1 MIKPSLKSAPFA
13 VPIAPPFQWTST
25 SEPKLV
31 RPPGSIPRQIYLP
44 AQDTLVVPEGLHLLG
59 VIEHGTDAAATVAID
74 EAPVASL
81 PMAVLGGG
89 PGREVWLAPS
99 RVSYGE
105 SAGIRY
111 ARSEEVLFG
120 VAHCPA
126 EEPGPAAYR
135 VYRDIIAL
143 TRRLGAGP
151 LFRLWNYFPGI
162 NEEQGGLE
170 RYRHFCA
177 GRYEALAESGY
188 SFAEDLPAASA
199 IGTGHGPL
207 SVIFLA
213 GRGTATQIENPR
225 QISAFH
231 YPPEY
236 GPRSPSFSRAIRFET
251 AGGTNLFISGT
262 ASILGHETVR
272 QGDPVGQC
280 ETTLNNL
287 QALLTR
293 AGAEPL
299 DTLGQR
305 ASWKVYL
312 RHAKDFHAV
321 RDCLERVLD
330 PSSPVLFLTGAICR
344 ESLLLEIEGLVELR
358 NTPWQ
363 C

>member
-1 MIKPSLKSAPFA
+1 MLAR
-13 VPIAPPFQWTST
+13 
-25 SEPKLV
+25 L
-31 RPPGSIPRQIYLP
+31 PGGLPRQLYVSARDPLR
-44 AQDTLVVPEGLHLLG
+44 VPEGLHLLG
-59 VIEHGTDAAATVAID
+59 VIEHGTATAEMAAID

-89 PGREVWLAPS
+89 PGREVWLTPS

-143 TRRLGAGP
+143 TRRLEAGP

-162 NEEQGGLE
+162 NQEQGGLE

-188 SFAEDLPAASA
+188 SLAEDLPAASA
-199 IGTGHGPL
+199 IGTGHGAL
-207 SVIFLA
+207 SIIFLA

-225 QISAFH
+225 QISAFR
-231 YPPEY
+231 YPPKY

-251 AGGTNLFISGT
+251 TGGAGLFISGT
-262 ASILGHETVR
+262 ASILGHETVQR
-272 QGDPVGQC
+272 GDPVGQC
-280 ETTLNNL
+280 ETTLDNL
-287 QALLTR
+287 RALLAQVG
-293 AGAEPL
+293 AGPL
-299 DTLGQR
+299 ETLGR
-305 ASWKVYL
+305 CASWKVYL
-312 RHAKDFHAV
+312 RHAKDFAAV
-321 RDCLERVLD
+321 RDCLGRVLD
-330 PSSPVLFLTGAICR
+330 PTSPVLFLAGDICR
-344 ESLLLEIEGLVELR
+344 ESLLLEIEGIVNLR
-358 NTPWQ
+358 GKSWQ